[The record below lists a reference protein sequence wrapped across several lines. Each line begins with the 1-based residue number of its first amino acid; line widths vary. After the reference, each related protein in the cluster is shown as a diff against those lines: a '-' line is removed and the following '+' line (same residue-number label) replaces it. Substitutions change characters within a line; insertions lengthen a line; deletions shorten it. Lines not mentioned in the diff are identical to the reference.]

1 MMCESDIRVRYADTD
16 QMGVVY
22 YSKYLE
28 YFEVGRT
35 ELMRELGIPYRAL
48 ESEGIYL
55 PVVECSCCYRRSA
68 RYDDL
73 LSIRTVAGDVG
84 RASVR
89 MEYEIYRKED
99 STLIA
104 SGFTRHAVVD
114 SSGKPVSVPE
124 RVRERLTQNAD
135 SSGRKK
141 EVLDAK
147 G

>member
-1 MMCESDIRVRYADTD
+1 MMRECDIRVKYADTD

-35 ELMRELGIPYRAL
+35 ELMRAMGIPYRTL
-48 ESEGIYL
+48 ESEGVYL
-55 PVVECSCCYRRSA
+55 PVVECSCSYRRSA

-73 LSIRTVAGDVG
+73 LSVRTVATNVG

-114 SSGKPVSVPE
+114 SKGRPVSMPE
-124 RVRERLTQNAD
+124 AVRQKLAQSAGR
-135 SSGRKK
+135 SGEKK

-147 G
+147 E